1 MIRNFFAVIWVV
13 LVTIVFGSLSMA
25 LPGSHNIM
33 MRKWSQTILQFLG
46 VKLQVHGLENIV
58 NRGSKIVIS
67 NHESAL
73 DIPIL
78 MAALPIPIRFMAKKE
93 LFQIPLF
100 GWTLNLAR
108 HIPVD
113 RKRPRKSYTVINRVS
128 KELIRNGLSIAV
140 SPEGTRSYDGKI
152 APFKKGAFR
161 LAHIHNLPILPVLIL
176 GARHCVPNK
185 SLSIIP
191 GIVEVHIGKEVR
203 LSDYPTM
210 NDCVADLRNQMIV
223 QKEQYEEKRKQGS
236 LD

>member
-25 LPGSHNIM
+25 LPGSHNTM

-46 VKLQVHGLENIV
+46 VIV
-58 NRGSKIVIS
+58 KRGSKIVIS

-161 LAHIHNLPILPVLIL
+161 LAKIHNLPILPILIL

-191 GIVEVHIGKEVR
+191 GIVEVHIGKEVY

-236 LD
+236 RD

>member
-1 MIRNFFAVIWVV
+1 
-13 LVTIVFGSLSMA
+13 MA
-25 LPGSHNIM
+25 LPDSHNII
-33 MRKWSQTILQFLG
+33 MRKWSQMILKFLG
-46 VKLQVHGLENIV
+46 VKLRVYGCENVV

-78 MAALPIPIRFMAKKE
+78 MAALPLPIRFMAKKE
-93 LFQIPLF
+93 LFRIPLF
-100 GWTLNLAR
+100 GWTINLAR

-113 RKRPRKSYTVINRVS
+113 RQNPRKSYSGINRIS
-128 KELIRNGLSIAV
+128 KELIRKGYSIAI

-161 LAHIHNLPILPVLIL
+161 LAEIHNLPILPVLIL
-176 GARHCVPNK
+176 GSRHCVPKN
-185 SLSIIP
+185 SISIIP

-203 LSDYPTM
+203 LSDYPTR
-210 NDCVADLRNQMIV
+210 NACIADVRNKMIV
-223 QKEQYEEKRKQGS
+223 QKEQYELKRKQSS